1 MLRALRRAG
10 YEHPTSIQAQVIPPA
25 LENLD
30 IVGQARTGTGKTAA
44 FGIPILEMLDPLSE
58 TRNPQALVL
67 VPTRELAEQV
77 HQELVKLAYGCPT
90 ASVVMAGGKHMR
102 RQLDQLAQGVQLVV
116 GTPGRVLD
124 HIGRRTMKLHDL
136 WCVVLDEADRM
147 LDIGFRPAIER
158 ILRACPTDRQ
168 TMLLSATMPPAIEK
182 LSERYLQNPVRIN
195 CSQSQVSGESIEQRY
210 FTVRQDEKYNLL
222 LGLLQREKPRQVIIF
237 CRTKRGTDR
246 LHRALQL
253 EARRIPE
260 LSRMRMAC
268 IHGDMNQRDRDRVFS
283 SLRAGELNLLVATDV
298 VGRGIDVSTV
308 SHIINYDIPLD
319 CDDYVHR
326 VGRTGRMGRE
336 GIAFT
341 FVTSSEGP
349 QLTAIELNINRLLIR
364 DSLTEVLA
372 VGKSVASA
380 GQETPE
386 PATAERPSP
395 AASQAPA
402 ASPARS
408 RQPLPEPAREP
419 SESGEPAPARK
430 PAAARKTVVAGEPKT
445 VSEPAA
451 RERPWAA
458 ALFED
463 LPAQE
468 AAPST
473 AAGNGAAV
481 ASSQSERSATPA
493 EADLRLA
500 RATVAEEPAENEVAQ
515 GELAE
520 DEAAQDEAAEPSA
533 DDMLSFGEPGRARR
547 RKLFPMKRRTNER
560 LARMSAKKE

>member
-10 YEHPTSIQAQVIPPA
+10 YVNPTTIQAQVIPPA

-58 TRNPQALVL
+58 TRNPQALIL

-102 RQLDQLAQGVQLVV
+102 RQIDYLAQGVQLIV

-124 HIGRRTMKLHDL
+124 HIGRRTLKLHDI

-168 TMLLSATMPPAIEK
+168 TMLLSATMPSAIEK
-182 LSERYLQNPVRIN
+182 LSERYLQDPVRIN
-195 CSQSQVSGESIEQRY
+195 CSQSQVSCETIEQRY
-210 FTVRQDEKYNLL
+210 FTVRQDDKFKLL

-246 LHRALQL
+246 LHRALQQ
-253 EARRIPE
+253 EARHIRE
-260 LSRMRMAC
+260 LGRMRMAC
-268 IHGDMNQRDRDRVFS
+268 IHGDMNQRDRDRVFT

-336 GIAFT
+336 GVAYT
-341 FVTSSEGP
+341 FVTNSEGP

-364 DSLTEVLA
+364 DSLSQVLGSVKPADATA
-372 VGKSVASA
+372 VAEPAALGSGDLS
-380 GQETPE
+380 
-386 PATAERPSP
+386 PATAGPEDRE
-395 AASQAPA
+395 QATA
-402 ASPARS
+402 TQPARS
-408 RQPLPEPAREP
+408 QPARSQPARSQLSAAQAERSGSRPAGRDAEAAQRPWGGLLAEEPPKPEQSVPEQSVPEP
-419 SESGEPAPARK
+419 S
-430 PAAARKTVVAGEPKT
+430 
-445 VSEPAA
+445 VSEPSMLSLGEQFELGRSELGQSEPAD
-451 RERPWAA
+451 ERLADESEA
-458 ALFED
+458 ALASND
-463 LPAQE
+463 L
-468 AAPST
+468 ST
-473 AAGNGAAV
+473 A
-481 ASSQSERSATPA
+481 
-493 EADLRLA
+493 
-500 RATVAEEPAENEVAQ
+500 EPAE
-515 GELAE
+515 GDSL
-520 DEAAQDEAAEPSA
+520 
-533 DDMLSFGEPGRARR
+533 LGFGEPGRQRR

-560 LARMSAKKE
+560 LARMSPKRE

>member
-1 MLRALRRAG
+1 MLSALRRAG
-10 YEHPTSIQAQVIPPA
+10 YESPTSIQAQVIPPA

-58 TRNPQALVL
+58 TRNPQALIL
-67 VPTRELAEQV
+67 VPTRELADQV

-90 ASVVMAGGKHMR
+90 ASIVMAGGKHMR
-102 RQLDQLAQGVQLVV
+102 RQIDQLAQGVQLVV

-124 HIGRRTMKLHDL
+124 HIGRRTLKLNDI

-168 TMLLSATMPPAIEK
+168 TMLLSATMPPVIEK
-182 LSERYLQNPVRIN
+182 LSERYLENPVRIN
-195 CSQSQVSGESIEQRY
+195 CSQSQVSCETIEQRY
-210 FTVRQDEKYNLL
+210 FTVRQEDKFDTLL
-222 LGLLQREKPRQVIIF
+222 ALLQREKPKQVIIF

-246 LHRALQL
+246 LHRALQM
-253 EARRIPE
+253 EARRIHE

-308 SHIINYDIPLD
+308 SHIVNYDIPLD

-341 FVTSSEGP
+341 FVTNNEGP

-364 DSLTEVLA
+364 DSM
-372 VGKSVASA
+372 
-380 GQETPE
+380 
-386 PATAERPSP
+386 TA
-395 AASQAPA
+395 ADADTD
-402 ASPARS
+402 
-408 RQPLPEPAREP
+408 
-419 SESGEPAPARK
+419 K
-430 PAAARKTVVAGEPKT
+430 PAARQAT
-445 VSEPAA
+445 S
-451 RERPWAA
+451 AA
-458 ALFED
+458 ATTRSLGGHSR
-463 LPAQE
+463 PGTE
-468 AAPST
+468 AVADDHDDVAVQPST
-473 AAGNGAAV
+473 AVDLEGTENQFSTGGNG
-481 ASSQSERSATPA
+481 
-493 EADLRLA
+493 
-500 RATVAEEPAENEVAQ
+500 EVADS
-515 GELAE
+515 AE
-520 DEAAQDEAAEPSA
+520 STEAPLPA
-533 DDMLSFGEPGRARR
+533 FGEPGRPRR

-560 LARMSAKKE
+560 LAKITAKRE